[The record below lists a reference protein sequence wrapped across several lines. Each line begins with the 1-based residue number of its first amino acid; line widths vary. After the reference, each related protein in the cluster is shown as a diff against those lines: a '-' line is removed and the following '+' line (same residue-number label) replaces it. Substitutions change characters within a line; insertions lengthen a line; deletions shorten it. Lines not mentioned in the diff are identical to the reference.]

1 MPRPRTRT
9 IASAALGSAVA
20 RLKRPT
26 TGYWPGTN
34 TCALESA
41 EPLPLAS
48 NVPVKQ
54 MPLAWLRRWPSAG
67 PPGGASDATNL
78 AGVSRCGESQP
89 AVYAKTTATAPTTA
103 AMIASRATGNGLGKK
118 GDWGMETSFSPFDLV
133 PRRRLRRSRLSV
145 RLHRKDA
152 SNPLSV
158 SAYREKLY
166 PISVNFFGCFPDENA
181 SRRRREV
188 QRAVEIAD

>member
-34 TCALESA
+34 TCALESS
-41 EPLPLAS
+41 EPLPLAA

-67 PPGGASDATNL
+67 PPGGASR
-78 AGVSRCGESQP
+78 S
-89 AVYAKTTATAPTTA
+89 YY
-103 AMIASRATGNGLGKK
+103 LG
-118 GDWGMETSFSPFDLV
+118 
-133 PRRRLRRSRLSV
+133 
-145 RLHRKDA
+145 
-152 SNPLSV
+152 
-158 SAYREKLY
+158 
-166 PISVNFFGCFPDENA
+166 
-181 SRRRREV
+181 RREPMRRKPPSRIRESDGDYADDGSNDRQPRNR
-188 QRAVEIAD
+188 QRSWWEG

>member
-1 MPRPRTRT
+1 MALRHSCPSGGVIRMPSPRTRT
-9 IASAALGSAVA
+9 IASAAFGSAVA

-67 PPGGASDATNL
+67 PPGGARPATNL

-89 AVYAKTTATAPTTA
+89 AVYANARATTPMTTAMT
-103 AMIASRATGNGLGKK
+103 ASRATGKGPGGK
-118 GDWGMETSFSPFDLV
+118 GDWDIGTSFSDSMFAQCEEYHPDLRLCAIDNGSRMRRGVIHPTPFRYDQK
-133 PRRRLRRSRLSV
+133 S
-145 RLHRKDA
+145 
-152 SNPLSV
+152 
-158 SAYREKLY
+158 
-166 PISVNFFGCFPDENA
+166 
-181 SRRRREV
+181 
-188 QRAVEIAD
+188 